1 MKCKIICAF
10 AFLAVLTFGCN
21 EPDDG
26 TYTSPVT
33 IYEKIDGQWGLTSLK
48 MIDEVAK
55 ANGVEPNEQSLS
67 GFFNYEDFKIKF
79 NVDGNNQ
86 PTTYEVVGDVP
97 SLFPATGYWQLSSAF
112 QQTDATA
119 VRIQLF
125 GDAQHSQKTDEL
137 RLTSVPG
144 SSQEMELQLVRT
156 SNGTPFI
163 SYVFKLTASN

>member
-1 MKCKIICAF
+1 MKCKIISAF
-10 AFLAVLTFGCN
+10 ALIALLAFGCN

-26 TYTSPVT
+26 KYTSPVT
-33 IYEKIDGQWGLTSLK
+33 IYEKIDGEWGLTNLK
-48 MIDEVAK
+48 MVDEVAK
-55 ANGVEPNEQSLS
+55 ANAAEPSEQNLS

-97 SLFPATGYWQLSSAF
+97 SLFAANGYWQLSSPF
-112 QQTDATA
+112 QQTNASA

-125 GDAQHSQKTDEL
+125 SDAQKTMKTDEL

-144 SSQEMELQLVRT
+144 TSREMELQLVRS
-156 SNGTPFI
+156 SNGTPFV
-163 SYVFKLTASN
+163 SYVFKLTATN